1 MSGSKQQG
9 QLYMSYEYHAVA
21 NIFPMM
27 GEPEFSELKADI
39 AKNGLKLPIW
49 LHEGK
54 IVDGRNRYKACLE
67 VGGNV
72 ERFQEW
78 DGVGSLVEFA
88 ASLNLQRRNLSQ
100 SQKAIAAQACLP
112 LLEAEAKARKV
123 LAGRLFGE
131 NHPQEVVPVLAQPLE
146 STENPTMLP
155 KNNIKSAKEAGRIMG
170 VGKTLVV
177 AAKAI
182 AKASPEMAE
191 AIKNG
196 DITVSTAEKKLK
208 ESGVLGNKKTTKP
221 SISISISI
229 SKIKEKDKAIAD
241 VPYTTAMQYARLA
254 KSQLERIRK
263 DDVGRVQALNFIIDF
278 ATKLLNN
285 KKASS

>member
-1 MSGSKQQG
+1 MN
-9 QLYMSYEYHAVA
+9 YEYHAVA

-72 ERFQEW
+72 ERFQDW
-78 DGVGSLVEFA
+78 DGIGSLVEFA

-112 LLEAEAKARKV
+112 LLEAEAKARQK
-123 LAGRLFGE
+123 LAG
-131 NHPQEVVPVLAQPLE
+131 E
-146 STENPTMLP
+146 STHGHRHIDESLQLVPTPAQAVVTPENPTMLP

-208 ESGVLGNKKTTKP
+208 ESGVLGSKKTVQPSKTKR
-221 SISISISI
+221 
-229 SKIKEKDKAIAD
+229 KDKAIAD
-241 VPYTTAMQYARLA
+241 APYTTAMQYARLA

-263 DDVGRVQALNFIIDF
+263 DDTGRVQALNFIIDF
-278 ATKLLNN
+278 ATTLLNN

>member
-1 MSGSKQQG
+1 MNI
-9 QLYMSYEYHAVA
+9 YEYHAVA

-27 GEPEFSELKADI
+27 GEPEFSDLKADI

-72 ERFQEW
+72 ERFEEW

-100 SQKAIAAQACLP
+100 SQKAMAAQACLP
-112 LLEAEAKARKV
+112 LLEAEARARQK
-123 LAGRLFGE
+123 LAGESTHGHRHIDESL
-131 NHPQEVVPVLAQPLE
+131 QLVPELAQPLE
-146 STENPTMLP
+146 SLENPTMSP
-155 KNNIKSAKEAGRIMG
+155 KKNIRASQEAGKIMG

-196 DITVSTAEKKLK
+196 EITVSAAEKQLK
-208 ESGVLGNKKTTKP
+208 NNGVLKSVEKP
-221 SISISISI
+221 SE
-229 SKIKEKDKAIAD
+229 IKTIEMSSVVFTD
-241 VPYTTAMQYARLA
+241 AMQFASMA
-254 KSQLERIRK
+254 KSQLERIRINDINRIK
-263 DDVGRVQALNFIIDF
+263 ALNSVIEF
-278 ATKLLNN
+278 ATKLLNLNN
-285 KKASS
+285 K

>member
-1 MSGSKQQG
+1 VSGSKQQG

-27 GEPEFSELKADI
+27 GEPEFSGLKADI

-112 LLEAEAKARKV
+112 LLEAEAKARQK
-123 LAGRLFGE
+123 LAGESTHSNQYKNVQL
-131 NHPQEVVPVLAQPLE
+131 VPELAQAAV
-146 STENPTMLP
+146 TRENPTMLP

-208 ESGVLGNKKTTKP
+208 ESGVLGSKKNAQP
-221 SISISISI
+221 SIS
-229 SKIKEKDKAIAD
+229 KTKEKDKAMAD

>member
-1 MSGSKQQG
+1 MN
-9 QLYMSYEYHAVA
+9 YEYHAVA

-72 ERFQEW
+72 ERFQDW

-112 LLEAEAKARKV
+112 LLEAEAKARQK
-123 LAGRLFGE
+123 LAG
-131 NHPQEVVPVLAQPLE
+131 E
-146 STENPTMLP
+146 STHSNQYKNVQLVPTPVQAAVTPENPTMLP

-208 ESGVLGNKKTTKP
+208 ESGVLGSKKTVQPSKTKR
-221 SISISISI
+221 
-229 SKIKEKDKAIAD
+229 KDKAIAD
-241 VPYTTAMQYARLA
+241 APYTTAMQYARLA

-263 DDVGRVQALNFIIDF
+263 DDTGRVQALNFIIDF
-278 ATKLLNN
+278 ATTLLNN

>member
-1 MSGSKQQG
+1 ME
-9 QLYMSYEYHAVA
+9 YEYHEVA

-78 DGVGSLVEFA
+78 DKKGSLVEFA

-100 SQKAIAAQACLP
+100 SQKAMAAQACLP
-112 LLEAEAKARKV
+112 LLEAEAKARQK
-123 LAGRLFGE
+123 LAGESTHSNQHKNVQL
-131 NHPQEVVPVLAQPLE
+131 VPLLAQAAEATSSEE
-146 STENPTMLP
+146 SPV
-155 KNNIKSAKEAGRIMG
+155 KNNLRASQEAGKIMG

-177 AAKAI
+177 KAKAI

-196 DITVSTAEKKLK
+196 DITVSTAEKQLK
-208 ESGVLGNKKTTKP
+208 DSGVLIFKKPTKP
-221 SISISISI
+221 SSANV
-229 SKIKEKDKAIAD
+229 KPAPLE
-241 VPYTTAMQYARLA
+241 TAMQFARIA
-254 KSQLERIRK
+254 KSQLERIR
-263 DDVGRVQALNFIIDF
+263 DDDKTRVDALNFIIGF
-278 ATKLLNN
+278 ATDLLNKNN
-285 KKASS
+285 KKAL

>member
-9 QLYMSYEYHAVA
+9 QLYMNIYEYHAVA

-112 LLEAEAKARKV
+112 LLEAEAKARQK
-123 LAGRLFGE
+123 LAGESTHSNQYKNVQL
-131 NHPQEVVPVLAQPLE
+131 VPELAQAAVTP
-146 STENPTMLP
+146 ENPTMLP

-221 SISISISI
+221 SIS
-229 SKIKEKDKAIAD
+229 KTKERDKSIAD

>member
-1 MSGSKQQG
+1 
-9 QLYMSYEYHAVA
+9 MSYEYHAVA

-27 GEPEFSELKADI
+27 GEPEFSKFKEDI

-67 VGGNV
+67 IGGHV
-72 ERFQEW
+72 ERFEEW
-78 DGVGSLVEFA
+78 DKKGSLVEFVV
-88 ASLNLQRRNLSQ
+88 SLNTKRRHLTPSQ
-100 SQKAIAAQACLP
+100 LAIAALACLP
-112 LLEAEAKARKV
+112 VLEAEAKARQIASGGDKKS
-123 LAGRLFGE
+123 E
-131 NHPQEVVPVLAQPLE
+131 LAQSVNSALNEPIKATSRAE
-146 STENPTMLP
+146 SLKKIPQATQQAS
-155 KNNIKSAKEAGRIMG
+155 KIMG
-170 VGKTLVV
+170 VGSTLIS

-182 AKASPEMAE
+182 AKVSPEMIE
-191 AIKNG
+191 KIQSG
-196 DITVSTAEKKLK
+196 EITVTVATK
-208 ESGVLGNKKTTKP
+208 ELQESCVLGSKKNAQP
-221 SISISISI
+221 SI

>member
-1 MSGSKQQG
+1 MDK
-9 QLYMSYEYHAVA
+9 
-21 NIFPMM
+21 
-27 GEPEFSELKADI
+27 ELKADI

-112 LLEAEAKARKV
+112 LLEAEAKARQK
-123 LAGRLFGE
+123 LAGESTHSNQYKNVQL
-131 NHPQEVVPVLAQPLE
+131 VPELAQAAVTP
-146 STENPTMLP
+146 ENPTMLP

-191 AIKNG
+191 AIKKYYV
-196 DITVSTAEKKLK
+196 TL
-208 ESGVLGNKKTTKP
+208 
-221 SISISISI
+221 
-229 SKIKEKDKAIAD
+229 
-241 VPYTTAMQYARLA
+241 Q
-254 KSQLERIRK
+254 
-263 DDVGRVQALNFIIDF
+263 
-278 ATKLLNN
+278 
-285 KKASS
+285 

>member
-1 MSGSKQQG
+1 MDK
-9 QLYMSYEYHAVA
+9 
-21 NIFPMM
+21 
-27 GEPEFSELKADI
+27 ELKADI

-146 STENPTMLP
+146 SPENPTMLP

-191 AIKNG
+191 AIKKYYV
-196 DITVSTAEKKLK
+196 TL
-208 ESGVLGNKKTTKP
+208 
-221 SISISISI
+221 
-229 SKIKEKDKAIAD
+229 
-241 VPYTTAMQYARLA
+241 Q
-254 KSQLERIRK
+254 
-263 DDVGRVQALNFIIDF
+263 
-278 ATKLLNN
+278 
-285 KKASS
+285 

>member
-9 QLYMSYEYHAVA
+9 QLYMNYEYHAVA

-54 IVDGRNRYKACLE
+54 IIDGRNRYKACLE
-67 VGGNV
+67 IGGHV
-72 ERFQEW
+72 ERFEEW
-78 DGVGSLVEFA
+78 DGLGSLVEFV

-100 SQKAIAAQACLP
+100 SQKAMAAQACLP
-112 LLEAEAKARKV
+112 LLEAEAKARQI
-123 LAGRLFGE
+123 LSGGDHG
-131 NHPQEVVPVLAQPLE
+131 NHHTKANLPVVPELAQPVGTPE
-146 STENPTMLP
+146 TPTMSP
-155 KNNIKSAKEAGRIMG
+155 KNNIRASQEAGKIMG

-196 DITVSTAEKKLK
+196 NITVSAAEKQLK
-208 ESGVLGNKKTTKP
+208 ISGVLKSVEKVADIKTTET
-221 SISISISI
+221 SSVVFT
-229 SKIKEKDKAIAD
+229 D
-241 VPYTTAMQYARLA
+241 AMQFASMA
-254 KSQLERIRK
+254 KSQLERIRINDIK
-263 DDVGRVQALNFIIDF
+263 RIEALNSVIEF
-278 ATKLLNN
+278 ATKLLNLNN
-285 KKASS
+285 K

>member
-1 MSGSKQQG
+1 MN
-9 QLYMSYEYHAVA
+9 MEYEYHEVA

-78 DGVGSLVEFA
+78 DKKGSLVEFA

-100 SQKAIAAQACLP
+100 SQKAMAAQACLP
-112 LLEAEAKARKV
+112 LLEAEAKARQI
-123 LAGRLFGE
+123 LSGGDRG
-131 NHPQEVVPVLAQPLE
+131 NHHTKEKLPVVPLLAQPVGSL
-146 STENPTMLP
+146 ENPTISP
-155 KNNIKSAKEAGRIMG
+155 IKNNLRASQEAGKIMG

-177 AAKAI
+177 MAKAI

-196 DITVSTAEKKLK
+196 DITVSTAKKQLK
-208 ESGVLGNKKTTKP
+208 DSGVLIFKKPTKP
-221 SISISISI
+221 SSANV
-229 SKIKEKDKAIAD
+229 KPAPLE
-241 VPYTTAMQYARLA
+241 TAMQFARIA
-254 KSQLERIRK
+254 KSQLERIR
-263 DDVGRVQALNFIIDF
+263 DDDKTRVDALNFIIGF
-278 ATKLLNN
+278 ATDLLNKNN
-285 KKASS
+285 KKAL